1 MHLFLMINFV
11 GIEPPKA
18 TKLRVETRPKS
29 LKQFVSS
36 GTPETL
42 LQNAS
47 IATGW
52 SDFSH
57 M

>member
-18 TKLRVETRPKS
+18 TKLRVETRPKP

>member
-18 TKLRVETRPKS
+18 TKLRVETRPKP

-36 GTPETL
+36 YLEHQKHYYKTPL
-42 LQNAS
+42 
-47 IATGW
+47 
-52 SDFSH
+52 
-57 M
+57 